1 MINGLTLTPLKVI
14 DVPGGN
20 VMHGI
25 KRSAPGFVDFGEA
38 YFSQTEYGAVKGWKR
53 HNQMT
58 LNVVVPLGAI
68 RFVIYDDRADSKT
81 QGQFEDITLSL
92 DNYQRLT
99 IAPGLWV
106 AFQGVDKN
114 TSMLL
119 NVADIEHVPDEADR
133 LELNEI
139 QYDWEIR

>member
-1 MINGLTLTPLKVI
+1 MIDGLTLTPLKII

-25 KRSAPGFVDFGEA
+25 KCSAPGFVDFGEA
-38 YFSQTEYGAVKGWKR
+38 YFSQTEYAAVKGWKR

-58 LNVVVPLGAI
+58 LNVVVPVGAI
-68 RFVIYDDRADSKT
+68 RFVIYDDRDGSATAGK
-81 QGQFEDITLSL
+81 FEEITLSL

-119 NVADIEHVPDEADR
+119 NVADIEHISDEADR
-133 LELNEI
+133 LDINEI
-139 QYDWEIR
+139 QFDWEIR